1 MVFHLK
7 EVLDK
12 VLKIFYNTAIKDQ
25 EEGNA
30 VDHAIDRRHAIMTA
44 LLMLLLLVTGIYR
57 YMPCF
62 YQVLSCYRTSVSA
75 RMGSFLQHKAADLR
89 LPLAVDTPAQAAD
102 RLLPRAALR
111 PTARMLQ
118 ASGTLGLSVSNQL
131 TTPAAQPPVIISRFS
146 QSAPT
151 SVKPVLR
158 WEKVRGAV
166 VYQLQL
172 ARGDKIFEDNAYI
185 YTNGYN
191 AALPAGYDAPS
202 FRWRVRALNLDRQPI
217 TPYSAWETAYVDAAV
232 PVFQRPVPLN
242 VYNRGNGTALLYP
255 VYSWIPVNGAVS
267 YEIEILNS
275 LPDRSDRRAPLSK
288 IIGRGT
294 SRTGEWYDEDRR
306 VSSSPMYWRVRGL
319 DADGR
324 PVGVFSEPQRM
335 VTNPDAGWQVATIGD
350 SICHGGGS
358 LSYSPSDWE
367 YSFQHFLD
375 FDSINLAR
383 SGDTSEM
390 TLERFDADVLPFHP
404 RYLIIM
410 TGSNSLR
417 AGVSPEDVIR
427 DLNTM
432 KMRAEMNGIHP
443 VFMTL
448 PPLNPANIQKAFD
461 EPTAGDWKGQI
472 AAVNAWI
479 RQQVHVDLAGKI
491 DENAELP
498 TELALDGLHL
508 DTAGKKLMAAAVNE
522 QWGRITASFEN

>member
-1 MVFHLK
+1 MEFLRSIIILGMTFPILTGSGMFRQGGVLEDCRPLLGSVAEAAYRVPTSLESR
-7 EVLDK
+7 EV
-12 VLKIFYNTAIKDQ
+12 V
-25 EEGNA
+25 
-30 VDHAIDRRHAIMTA
+30 R
-44 LLMLLLLVTGIYR
+44 
-57 YMPCF
+57 
-62 YQVLSCYRTSVSA
+62 
-75 RMGSFLQHKAADLR
+75 
-89 LPLAVDTPAQAAD
+89 
-102 RLLPRAALR
+102 
-111 PTARMLQ
+111 
-118 ASGTLGLSVSNQL
+118 ASGTQPLSVSNQL
-131 TTPAAQPPVIISRFS
+131 TTPAAQPPVILSHFTASSPASRR
-146 QSAPT
+146 
-151 SVKPVLR
+151 PVLR
-158 WEKVRGAV
+158 WEKVAGAV
-166 VYQLQL
+166 AYEVQL
-172 ARGDKIFEDNAYI
+172 ARNRQIFADESHIYI
-185 YTNGYN
+185 NGYN
-191 AALPAGYDAPS
+191 AVLPES
-202 FRWRVRALNLDRQPI
+202 FTGRQFAWRVRALDLERQPMS
-217 TPYSAWETAYVDAAV
+217 PFSAWETVFVDSRI
-232 PVFQRPVPLN
+232 PVLQRPVPTN
-242 VYNRGNGTALLYP
+242 VFNQGNGTTLLYP
-255 VYSWIPVNGAVS
+255 VYNWIPVNGAVS

-350 SICHGGGS
+350 SIYHGGGS